1 MASKLRFPFYL
12 ITLKQKINGHMA
24 IPFRYQFLLVL
35 FFTLLHFE
43 SFTQTKVDEIISKYP
58 ANFSSYEE
66 LADKIKTDFNTDE
79 DKVRA
84 AFAWIAMNVEY
95 KTKGVNKT
103 QKIRFSYTSDE
114 DLQTQKDQFRR
125 DLALETIKS
134 RKALCEGY
142 ATLFQEICNLLN
154 IECVIIP
161 GAAKRFVSEIGNNKL
176 PSNHA
181 WNAVKI
187 NGKWKLADITW
198 AAGSVDYA
206 KMEFLKEYTPA
217 YFDNDPKEFAM
228 KHYPDNQEWL
238 LLNKEFTREE
248 FALQPTIFNEFI
260 GKGYQIINPENGLI
274 SIRRGNEIAFSIA
287 NVPSGIPIAY
297 HFKSEKFGQLVK
309 PILKKNIVNFSVP
322 TNKKGDDEL
331 IIYFENQP
339 VLGYKVSIK

>member
-1 MASKLRFPFYL
+1 
-12 ITLKQKINGHMA
+12 MA

-35 FFTLLHFE
+35 FFTSLHFE
-43 SFTQTKVDEIISKYP
+43 SFSQTKVDEIISKYSTKF
-58 ANFSSYEE
+58 NSYED
-66 LADKIKTDFNTDE
+66 LTDKIKIDFTTDE
-79 DKVRA
+79 DRARA
-84 AFAWIAMNVEY
+84 AFAWIAINVEY
-95 KTKGVNKT
+95 KTKGVNKI

-125 DLALETIKS
+125 DLALETIQS

-142 ATLFQEICNLLN
+142 ATLFQEICSLLN
-154 IECVIIP
+154 IECTIIP
-161 GAAKRFVSEIGNNKL
+161 GAAKRFISEIGNNNL

-206 KMEFLKEYTPA
+206 KMEFRKEYTPA
-217 YFDNDPKEFAM
+217 YFDSDPKEFAM

-248 FALQPTIFNEFI
+248 FALQPAIFNEFI
-260 GKGYQIINPENGLI
+260 GKDYQIISPENGLI
-274 SIRRGNEIAFSIA
+274 SIRKGNDIAFSIA

-309 PILKKNIVNFSVP
+309 PILKKNIINFSVP
-322 TNKKGDDEL
+322 VNSKGKDEL
-331 IIYFENQP
+331 IIYFNNQP
-339 VLGYKVSIK
+339 VLGYKVSIR